1 MRLQGSGQRSAERA
15 CCAPICM
22 RKDWVSGQAGEGGT
36 TTGQGVP
43 LCRSATRRLV
53 RGLHGMASASS
64 APPTPTSAAAAA
76 DQQRYE
82 NPINLKG
89 TPLLRVCQPVG

>member
-1 MRLQGSGQRSAERA
+1 MAYSCSIMHRLSKSVDPQLLQTLALERRRYRSLA
-15 CCAPICM
+15 
-22 RKDWVSGQAGEGGT
+22 
-36 TTGQGVP
+36 
-43 LCRSATRRLV
+43 